1 MGKVGEIKQLKY
13 EMCRPK
19 KKGKTV
25 LKKGTVEEK
34 DHKEEKQDIPAYAIP
49 KPRVQNYALPRDH
62 SQPLPLPQETNSE
75 LYSVPYEDEAAV
87 QQLNSLTFN
96 NPRPITQNRVP
107 ETEVPDTPE
116 ATGIP
121 GDVQAKE
128 ASAPKAATTPTPRR
142 TLPPPRRLPTP
153 HRKAPPPP
161 SAPAPPPPSTNES
174 QTTSP

>member
-1 MGKVGEIKQLKY
+1 MEFSQKEEATYDLLVNTKVGEIKQLKY

-25 LKKGTVEEK
+25 LKKCTVEEE

-96 NPRPITQNRVP
+96 NPRPIR
-107 ETEVPDTPE
+107 D
-116 ATGIP
+116 
-121 GDVQAKE
+121 
-128 ASAPKAATTPTPRR
+128 APLSKKCSFFEHCSKG
-142 TLPPPRRLPTP
+142 L
-153 HRKAPPPP
+153 
-161 SAPAPPPPSTNES
+161 
-174 QTTSP
+174 